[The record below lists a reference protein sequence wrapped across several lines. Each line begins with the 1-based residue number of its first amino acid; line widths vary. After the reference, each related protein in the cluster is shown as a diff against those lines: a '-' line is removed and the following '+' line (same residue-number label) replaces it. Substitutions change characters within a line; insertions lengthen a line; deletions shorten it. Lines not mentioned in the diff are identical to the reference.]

1 MHAFVKT
8 TEYTVS
14 VNMQD
19 KRSGVQTHVDEWEQ
33 GQNSGINI
41 ESTVATCS
49 GDSVIVIPRLHDTTG
64 CTAGLTTG
72 CIV

>member
-33 GQNSGINI
+33 GQNNSIYI
-41 ESTVATCS
+41 ELAME
-49 GDSVIVIPRLHDTTG
+49 IVRLLVLLFG
-64 CTAGLTTG
+64 
-72 CIV
+72 